1 MTPPSVRID
10 EARSRELWH
19 SLGESCVQDV
29 LHTPLGLVPALVALV
44 AAAAAPFVVGA
55 LQASLE
61 TSRRR
66 RTAALIERALATLR
80 SRAGA

>member
-10 EARSRELWH
+10 EAQSRELWH

-29 LHTPLGLVPALVALV
+29 LHTPLWVIALV

-80 SRAGA
+80 SREGA